1 MAESA
6 WLTTTDSSR
15 NESSGETTRIA
26 VERSVLVAAC
36 AVSAGIHGALVRDH
50 LAEGVSL
57 GVGFLIATV
66 LLIGLAGALTNRAD
80 RQLLL
85 ASAAVMA
92 GLIVAYLFAITT
104 GLPLLHPEVETADGL
119 AVFTKSVE
127 ALGLVVALDLLGR
140 TGLTLHSDERT
151 TT

>member
-1 MAESA
+1 
-6 WLTTTDSSR
+6 
-15 NESSGETTRIA
+15 
-26 VERSVLVAAC
+26 
-36 AVSAGIHGALVRDH
+36 
-50 LAEGVSL
+50 
-57 GVGFLIATV
+57 
-66 LLIGLAGALTNRAD
+66 
-80 RQLLL
+80 
-85 ASAAVMA
+85 MA
-92 GLIVAYLFAITT
+92 GLIAAYLFAITT